1 MGTVHN
7 LVLKVMKGA
16 VKAADLPVVVTEHLR
31 DTPQRVKHLIRAERL
46 LVLFSQLSL
55 LGGKLLLKAGIFFF
69 ELFRFLV
76 EQLELDL
83 NSC

>member
-7 LVLKVMKGA
+7 LVLKVIEGA

-76 EQLELDL
+76 EQFELDL
-83 NSC
+83 YS

>member
-7 LVLKVMKGA
+7 LVLKVIEGA

-55 LGGKLLLKAGIFFF
+55 LGGKLLLEAGIFFF

-83 NSC
+83 NLC